1 MNNTLKKAAVSAAV
15 MTLLSGCAKDTNGFS
30 AVYDGDGWSLR
41 TETGVM
47 TLTIDDDGRGDWDVS
62 DMSRGVSVDSDI
74 TDGADTYT
82 ITVKKK
88 GDGIVTFDRQITRDN
103 APYLQTMS
111 VRYTADSN
119 RKFYDCDVT
128 VDTANY
134 VINAAPNEQ
143 DEPAQPELEPQASAS
158 AASDAEAS
166 AAPAASASPAAEE

>member
-1 MNNTLKKAAVSAAV
+1 MNTRLKKAALSTAV
-15 MTLLSGCAKDTNGFS
+15 MILLSGCAKDTNGFS
-30 AVYDGDGWSLR
+30 AVYAGDGWSLR

-62 DMSRGVSVDSDI
+62 DMSKGVSVDSDI

-119 RKFYDCDVT
+119 HKFYDCDVT

-134 VINAAPNEQ
+134 VINPASA
-143 DEPAQPELEPQASAS
+143 EPAQPELEPQASAS

-166 AAPAASASPAAEE
+166 AAPVESASPAAEE

>member
-1 MNNTLKKAAVSAAV
+1 MNKTLKKAALSTAV
-15 MTLLSGCAKDTNGFS
+15 MILLSGCAKDTNGFS

-62 DMSRGVSVDSDI
+62 DMSKGVSVDSNI

-88 GDGIVTFDRQITRDN
+88 GAGIVTLDRQITRDN

-119 RKFYDCDVT
+119 HKFYDCDVT

-134 VINAAPNEQ
+134 VINAAPNE
-143 DEPAQPELEPQASAS
+143 PAQPELEPQASAS
-158 AASDAEAS
+158 AASDAGANV
-166 AAPAASASPAAEE
+166 APVESASPAAEE